1 MLFRSSWLGA
11 LAILFAAA
19 PATAATP
26 GDPIEPYSG
35 VVYTVW
41 TTGGSRSTRI
51 HVVEL
56 DLSSAELTLV
66 ATRSD
71 ERGQT
76 VSSFAAARSA
86 QIAING
92 DFFATS
98 GFVPAGLARGDGASW
113 EDAADDA
120 RSGFI
125 QIEKDV
131 SGTGVAIAR
140 PAEEIPALGD
150 EIAAAVG
157 GRPQLVLSGA
167 TVKIECDD
175 TATLA
180 CQAAPRTAVALDASG
195 RRMYLIVADGWQA
208 GSYGVT
214 AAELATFIAVDLD
227 ADRALMLDS
236 GSASTLFIENQDGVV
251 SSPSDGVERQVANHL
266 AVKHGALPP
275 GVIQGHV
282 FDTVV
287 GGEPLTGVQVRLDT
301 GEELTYTGDGL
312 WSFVVAP
319 RWVCVTGSHPGYLDQ
334 TQCRQILS
342 GEAEFASLALIPED
356 APRPDG
362 GGVGGGSD
370 AGVNPGDPRDSG
382 CSAAGSRGGAWL
394 LAVLLL
400 AVAWRRPRSTT

>member
-1 MLFRSSWLGA
+1 
-11 LAILFAAA
+11 
-19 PATAATP
+19 
-26 GDPIEPYSG
+26 
-35 VVYTVW
+35 
-41 TTGGSRSTRI
+41 
-51 HVVEL
+51 
-56 DLSSAELTLV
+56 
-66 ATRSD
+66 
-71 ERGQT
+71 
-76 VSSFAAARSA
+76 
-86 QIAING
+86 
-92 DFFATS
+92 
-98 GFVPAGLARGDGASW
+98 
-113 EDAADDA
+113 
-120 RSGFI
+120 
-125 QIEKDV
+125 
-131 SGTGVAIAR
+131 
-140 PAEEIPALGD
+140 
-150 EIAAAVG
+150 
-157 GRPQLVLSGA
+157 
-167 TVKIECDD
+167 
-175 TATLA
+175 
-180 CQAAPRTAVALDASG
+180 
-195 RRMYLIVADGWQA
+195 MYLIVADGWQA

-362 GGVGGGSD
+362 GGVGGGGD
-370 AGVNPGDPRDSG
+370 AGVDPGDPPDSG

-394 LAVLLL
+394 LAWLLL
-400 AVAWRRPRSTT
+400 AVAWRRRRST